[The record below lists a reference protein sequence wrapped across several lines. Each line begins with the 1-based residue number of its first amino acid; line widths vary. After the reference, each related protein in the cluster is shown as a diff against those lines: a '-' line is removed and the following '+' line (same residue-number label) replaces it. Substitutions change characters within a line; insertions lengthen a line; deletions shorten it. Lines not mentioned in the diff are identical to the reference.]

1 MTDLHLQPFVLGGNT
16 FGWTSDR
23 KQSFAV
29 LDAFA
34 DRGGVCIDTADQ
46 YSEWVDGNSG
56 GESETIIG
64 EWLAGRKNRDRVQ
77 IATKVANLSTR
88 KGLQPANIRA
98 AVEDSLRRLQTDHL
112 DLYYAHGDDTG
123 VPQEDYMSVF
133 DGLVQEGKVREIGA
147 SNFTPER
154 LRSAQEIAADNNL
167 TGFTVSQDLYNLV
180 ERDVEDTHL
189 GVLAELGIVE
199 VPFFSLASGFL
210 TGKYRPTVRVDS
222 ARSDWV
228 RHYVENER
236 NQRLLAVLDNIAA
249 AHRVEVAGIALA
261 WLRQRPQVAAPLA
274 SARTVEQLDPL
285 FASAEV
291 ELTDEEMDALSNP

>member
-1 MTDLHLQPFVLGGNT
+1 M
-16 FGWTSDR
+16 
-23 KQSFAV
+23 
-29 LDAFA
+29 
-34 DRGGVCIDTADQ
+34 
-46 YSEWVDGNSG
+46 
-56 GESETIIG
+56 
-64 EWLAGRKNRDRVQ
+64 
-77 IATKVANLSTR
+77 
-88 KGLQPANIRA
+88 
-98 AVEDSLRRLQTDHL
+98 
-112 DLYYAHGDDTG
+112 
-123 VPQEDYMSVF
+123 
-133 DGLVQEGKVREIGA
+133 REIGA

-154 LRSAQEIAADNNL
+154 LRSAQTIAADNNL

-285 FASAEV
+285 FASAEI
-291 ELTDEEMDALSNP
+291 ELTDEEMEALSNP